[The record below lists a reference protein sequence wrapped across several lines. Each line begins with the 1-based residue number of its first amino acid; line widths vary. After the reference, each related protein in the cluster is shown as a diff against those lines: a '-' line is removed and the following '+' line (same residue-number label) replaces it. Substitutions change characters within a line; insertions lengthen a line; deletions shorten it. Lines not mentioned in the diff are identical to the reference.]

1 MLHGEGEIGKCA
13 ASLWATRHSEVEMI
27 GALKQMDSGP
37 SAVEVGRRLGVSKPT
52 IYASK
57 SSEAEVVRE

>member
-1 MLHGEGEIGKCA
+1 MTK
-13 ASLWATRHSEVEMI
+13 RKHSEVEMI